1 MRSRGQEVERSRGQE
16 VERSRG
22 QEVERSMRS
31 RGLDKKAL
39 CPLPSA
45 LCSLPSALRPPLSA
59 LSTIFFVF
67 YIIHPLFPF
76 SLQYNYGNFFLLKIS
91 GQEQPL
97 QDNE

>member
-1 MRSRGQEVERSRGQE
+1 MIDHLMTIFAVR
-16 VERSRG
+16 

-31 RGLDKKAL
+31 RGLDKSLSAL

-45 LCSLPSALRPPLSA
+45 PCPLPSA

>member
-1 MRSRGQEVERSRGQE
+1 
-16 VERSRG
+16 ERSRG

-31 RGLDKKAL
+31 RGLDKSLSAL

-45 LCSLPSALRPPLSA
+45 LCPLPSA

-91 GQEQPL
+91 GQEQPF